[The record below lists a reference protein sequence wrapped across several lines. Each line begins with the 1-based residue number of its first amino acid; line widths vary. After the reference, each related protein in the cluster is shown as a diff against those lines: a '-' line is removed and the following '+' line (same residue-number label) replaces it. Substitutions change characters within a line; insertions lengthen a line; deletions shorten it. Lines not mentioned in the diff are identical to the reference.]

1 MATTVEQF
9 KKELTDLVNSFHK
22 NIAHLKLA
30 TYDESS
36 LRNDFITPFWHS
48 LGWDVYN
55 KQGLTQTLRDVQ
67 IESRVDV
74 AGKKKRADYLFRT
87 GGNERF
93 VCEAKKP
100 HEDLKKWAFQAQRYA
115 FNLRLRIAT
124 LGNFDSLQ
132 IFVVGGKPDKAA
144 PWAICKQWHYTE
156 YVAQAQAIWD
166 LFGRENVANG
176 ALERY
181 VETLPKKEI
190 KEKARQGWL
199 IPKERVR
206 TVDADFLEFIE
217 DERAELARVL
227 VEENKGE
234 KWEASSLNECIE
246 RILDRI
252 LFVRICEDRDID
264 TGKTLE
270 RILDDWEQVKH
281 NRPALYPLL
290 VSHFN
295 VLDES
300 FNGALFK
307 VGHMSESL
315 DVPDD
320 FLVDIIRELSSEDSP
335 YLFSTLPVEI
345 LGSVYEQF
353 IGKVVIFTRSGTP
366 TIVDKPD
373 VRKAG
378 GVYYTPRY
386 VVDYIVAKT
395 VGALVHGKTPKEVEK
410 FSIVDPSCG
419 SGSFLIRVF
428 EWLCQYYLEWY
439 HAHPK
444 EQKERFCYKDEQGN
458 LHLTTH
464 LKRQIMLNNVFGVDV
479 DYQAVEVT
487 MLSLYLKILEGET
500 RSTLGKQRSFFPK
513 ETFLPDLGDN
523 IKCGNSL
530 IGTDYH
536 EQMSL
541 LSGSDEEEHSG
552 TTNAFDWEH
561 EFSEIMEKK
570 KFDVVVGNPPWGASF
585 NDDQREYLAK
595 KYSNVV
601 ARMVDSY
608 IYFIGKA
615 TELLSKPGVLGFI
628 VPSTILNQVDASP
641 VRELLLDRGLSHV
654 ISLGQ
659 GVFGTKVLN
668 TSTIVVSRARHADSE
683 MSLGDLSSLRLDD
696 RPAALL
702 KVGYE
707 EWESWKKLVASDPHL
722 TYFLTDRESTRIL
735 GRLRK
740 KHAALSESLV
750 GTIQRGVSPDIAA
763 AHVITKADA
772 KTLKLEKELLKR
784 SLSGSQIRRYEPFR
798 SDQFIIYTGRETDIQ
813 TYPNIKAFM
822 KQFRSNNSCPEVAD
836 KKHPWY
842 ALHRPRDPEI
852 FKSPKFIG
860 LTTTKKIELVYDE
873 EDDLFVTDAMY
884 VFTPK
889 KGIDPWALMAVM
901 QSKAFL
907 FLYRISNQG
916 ESRVIPQIK
925 AAKLEPL
932 PIPELAGSADVKT
945 LSRNTK
951 KLLELNEKLSE
962 ANSEKTKTA
971 LERLIWAK
979 ERHNE
984 EVVCKLY
991 GLSKPE
997 IALVEEM
1004 FEAQKENNA
1013 TKKSKK
1019 RGAQQV
1025 TLSFD

>member
-1 MATTVEQF
+1 MPTTFEQF
-9 KKELTDLVNSFHK
+9 KKELADLVGSFHK
-22 NIAHLKLA
+22 NIAHLRLA

-36 LRNDFITPFWHS
+36 LRNDFLTPFWHS

-55 KQGLTQTLRDVQ
+55 KEGLTQTLREVQ

-124 LGNFDSLQ
+124 LGNFESLHV
-132 IFVVGGKPDKAA
+132 FVVGGKPDKAA

-156 YVAQAQAIWD
+156 YVAQAKAIWD

-176 ALERY
+176 TLEKY

-190 KEKARQGWL
+190 KGKTRQGWL
-199 IPKERVR
+199 IPTERIR

-217 DERAELARVL
+217 DQRAELARAL
-227 VEENKGE
+227 VEANKDE
-234 KWEASSLNECIE
+234 TWEANNLNECIQ

-270 RILDDWEQVKH
+270 RILDDWEQIKH
-281 NRPALYPLL
+281 NRPALYPRL

-295 VLDES
+295 ALDES
-300 FNGALFK
+300 FNGALFRQ
-307 VGHMSESL
+307 GHLSESL
-315 DVPDD
+315 EVPDA
-320 FLVDIIRELSSEDSP
+320 FLADLIRELSSEDSP

-353 IGKVVIFTRSGTP
+353 IGKVVIFTRSGLP
-366 TIVDKPD
+366 KIVDKPN

-378 GVYYTPRY
+378 GVYYTPAY
-386 VVDYIVAKT
+386 VVDYIVANT
-395 VGALVHGKTPKEVEK
+395 VGALVHGKRPKEVEK
-410 FSIVDPSCG
+410 YRIADPSCG

-428 EWLCQYYLEWY
+428 EWLCQYYLDWY
-439 HAHPK
+439 NAHPK
-444 EQKERFCYKDEQGN
+444 DQKERFCYKDQQGN

-464 LKRQIMLNNVFGVDV
+464 LKRQIMLNNVFGVDI

-500 RSTLGKQRSFFPK
+500 RSTLGRQRSFFPK

-536 EQMSL
+536 EQLSL
-541 LSGSDEEEHSG
+541 LSGPEDQEDSA

-561 EFSEIMEKK
+561 EFPEIMKN
-570 KFDVVVGNPPWGASF
+570 KFDAVVGNPPWGATFS
-585 NDDQREYLAK
+585 DDQREYLAK

-608 IYFIGKA
+608 IYFIDKA
-615 TELLSKPGVLGFI
+615 NQLLSKHGFLGFI
-628 VPSTILNQVDASP
+628 IPSTILNQVDAKP

-659 GVFGTKVLN
+659 SVFGNKVLN
-668 TSTIVVSRARHADSE
+668 TSTIVISRARRSDSRI
-683 MSLGDLSSLRLDD
+683 SLGDLSSLPLDD
-696 RPAALL
+696 RPAALMRL
-702 KVGYE
+702 GSE
-707 EWESWKKLVASDPHL
+707 EWDPWKKLVLDDPHF
-722 TYFLTDRESTRIL
+722 TYFLTDKESTRIL

-740 KHAALSESLV
+740 KHTALSESLV
-750 GTIQRGVSPDIAA
+750 GSIQRGVSPDIAA
-763 AHVITKADA
+763 AHVIAKADA
-772 KTLKLEKELLKR
+772 KTLRLEKELLKP
-784 SLSGSQIRRYEPFR
+784 SMSGSQIRRYEPFE
-798 SDQFIIYTGRETDIQ
+798 SDQFIVYTDRDTDIRG
-813 TYPNIKAFM
+813 YPRTESFM
-822 KQFRSNNSCPEVAD
+822 KQFRSGNSCPEVAD

-842 ALHRPRDPEI
+842 ALHRPRDPGI

-873 EDDLFVTDAMY
+873 RDDLFVTDAMY
-884 VFTPK
+884 VFSPK
-889 KGIDPWALMAVM
+889 KGIDPWALMAIM
-901 QSKAFL
+901 QSKVFL

-932 PIPELAGSADVKT
+932 PIPELAGSSDVKT
-945 LSRNTK
+945 LSHDAK
-951 KLLELNEKLSE
+951 KLLELNREFSKAS
-962 ANSEKTKTA
+962 SEKTKKA
-971 LERLIWAK
+971 LQRLIWAT
-979 ERHNE
+979 ERHIE
-984 EVVCKLY
+984 EAVRKLY

-997 IALVEEM
+997 IAIVEEM
-1004 FEAQKENNA
+1004 FQTQEEDPARRPKKESA
-1013 TKKSKK
+1013 
-1019 RGAQQV
+1019 RQV
-1025 TLSFD
+1025 TISFD